1 MKTDGFKR
9 AGVLG
14 LAVAALLF
22 AGGCRNER
30 SQGTQQDTQQ
40 QQAPGTGGAGES
52 GAVTPDQPDDLKQL
66 PNEEGFQSVPDEHE
80 LPSGIG
86 QDGRGGSGIEEQD
99 RELQQDVDQELEQE
113 TETERQ

>member
-1 MKTDGFKR
+1 MKTGGFKG

-14 LAVAALLF
+14 LAVSALLF

-30 SQGTQQDTQQ
+30 SQGTQQDTQGQQQVLPGQ

-66 PNEEGFQSVPDEHE
+66 PDEEGFQSAPEEHE

-86 QDGRGGSGIEEQD
+86 QDGRGGSGLE
-99 RELQQDVDQELEQE
+99 DQEQEQHQE
-113 TETERQ
+113 HQERD